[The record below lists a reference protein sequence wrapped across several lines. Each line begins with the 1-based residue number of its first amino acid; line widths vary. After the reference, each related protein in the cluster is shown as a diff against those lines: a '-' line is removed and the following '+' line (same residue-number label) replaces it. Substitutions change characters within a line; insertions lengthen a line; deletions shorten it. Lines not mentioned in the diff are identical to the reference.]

1 MISKPK
7 CSIILASLQRT
18 REGEVSCLKMVDS
31 SWFCLA
37 LILLFLSSCVWV
49 AAGLRS
55 LICSGTAA
63 VSNEIVCSRIM
74 VKIEYKNLQDV
85 VNALN
90 FHILHRLVIVG
101 HNVN

>member
-1 MISKPK
+1 
-7 CSIILASLQRT
+7 
-18 REGEVSCLKMVDS
+18 
-31 SWFCLA
+31 
-37 LILLFLSSCVWV
+37 
-49 AAGLRS
+49 
-55 LICSGTAA
+55 
-63 VSNEIVCSRIM
+63 M